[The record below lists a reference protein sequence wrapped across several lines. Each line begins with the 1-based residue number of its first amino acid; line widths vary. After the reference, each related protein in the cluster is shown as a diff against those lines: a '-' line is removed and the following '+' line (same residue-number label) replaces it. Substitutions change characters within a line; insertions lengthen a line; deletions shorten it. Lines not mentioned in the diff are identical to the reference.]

1 METLFSDVETRFVL
15 GEMIKASSIDVHLL
29 VDFIKNNNVEQN
41 WMYMQL
47 PVGKWSH
54 AASKLILQSS
64 NGTGRNMHQC
74 MGVVEKMLP
83 VQYPT
88 PPIHLANLKR
98 KSLSELSEQPIKRQA
113 VAAPPSEPPM
123 AQRIIQPRPP
133 LNGYP
138 PVMTANPTTTTTS
151 SLTSTGKKRGRPS
164 KADKEAQAR
173 ATYPRSTEYAPIT
186 PAPLAPI
193 NIAPQRDYVSSPGYE
208 VSGSPADPRSRMRG
222 RINATESSPTGLAY
236 PLKSPASITDVPRAL
251 PEPIEHVERSTLS
264 PQERG
269 ALAADANKSPAF
281 QGQHIPNPPPPPPQQ
296 QQQPHLPHPTPSMT
310 SQYTAAAPRQ
320 SPYDLPRGGHDSGRS
335 IDPIFPDRDRSRSV
349 SEHISRD
356 MSPPQPPQPPSSV
369 TNRT

>member
-29 VDFIKNNNVEQN
+29 VDFIKNHNVEQN

-47 PVGKWSH
+47 PV
-54 AASKLILQSS
+54 
-64 NGTGRNMHQC
+64 GRNMHQC

-88 PPIHLANLKR
+88 PPNHLANLKR

-113 VAAPPSEPPM
+113 VAAPSEPPM

-138 PVMTANPTTTTTS
+138 PVMTPNTTATTS

-193 NIAPQRDYVSSPGYE
+193 NIAPQRDYASSPGYE
-208 VSGSPADPRSRMRG
+208 VSGSPADPRARMRG
-222 RINATESSPTGLAY
+222 RVSATESSPTGLAY

-281 QGQHIPNPPPPPPQQ
+281 QAQHTPNPPPAPPQQ
-296 QQQPHLPHPTPSMT
+296 QQPQPHLPQPTPSMT
-310 SQYTAAAPRQ
+310 SKYTAAAPRQ
-320 SPYDLPRGGHDSGRS
+320 LPYDLHRGGHDSGRS

-356 MSPPQPPQPPSSV
+356 MSPPQPPQQPSSV

>member
-1 METLFSDVETRFVL
+1 MT
-15 GEMIKASSIDVHLL
+15 
-29 VDFIKNNNVEQN
+29 
-41 WMYMQL
+41 
-47 PVGKWSH
+47 
-54 AASKLILQSS
+54 S

-74 MGVVEKMLP
+74 IGVVEKMLP

-88 PPIHLANLKR
+88 PPSQLANLKR
-98 KSLSELSEQPIKRQA
+98 KSLSELNEQPIKRQA
-113 VAAPPSEPPM
+113 VAAPSSEPPM

-138 PVMTANPTTTTTS
+138 PVMTANTTTTTS

-173 ATYPRSTEYAPIT
+173 ATYSRSTEYAPIT

-193 NIAPQRDYVSSPGYE
+193 NIAPQRDYASSPGYE
-208 VSGSPADPRSRMRG
+208 VSGSPADPRSRIRGG
-222 RINATESSPTGLAY
+222 RINPAENSPTGLAY

-251 PEPIEHVERSTLS
+251 PDPIEHVERSTLS

-269 ALAADANKSPAF
+269 ALAADANRSPGF
-281 QGQHIPNPPPPPPQQ
+281 QPQTVQHTPNQAPPQQ
-296 QQQPHLPHPTPSMT
+296 QQPPHLPQPTTSMA
-310 SQYTAAAPRQ
+310 SQYTAAPPRQ
-320 SPYDLPRGGHDSGRS
+320 SPYDLPRGAHDNARP
-335 IDPIFPDRDRSRSV
+335 IDPIFPDRDRSRSA

-356 MSPPQPPQPPSSV
+356 MSPPQPPQLPHPPSSV

>member
-1 METLFSDVETRFVL
+1 METSFSDTETRFVL

-47 PVGKWSH
+47 PVG
-54 AASKLILQSS
+54 
-64 NGTGRNMHQC
+64 RNMHQC
-74 MGVVEKMLP
+74 IGVVEKMLP

-88 PPIHLANLKR
+88 PPSHLANLKR
-98 KSLSELSEQPIKRQA
+98 KSLSELNEQPIKRQA
-113 VAAPPSEPPM
+113 VAAPSAEPPM

-138 PVMTANPTTTTTS
+138 PVMTANTTTTPTS

-193 NIAPQRDYVSSPGYE
+193 NIAPQRDYASSPGYE
-208 VSGSPADPRSRMRG
+208 VSGSPADPRSRIRVG
-222 RINATESSPTGLAY
+222 RINPAENSPTGLAY

-251 PEPIEHVERSTLS
+251 PDPIEHVERSTLS

-269 ALAADANKSPAF
+269 ALAADANKSPGF
-281 QGQHIPNPPPPPPQQ
+281 QPQTVQQHTPQQ
-296 QQQPHLPHPTPSMT
+296 QHPHLPQPTASMA
-310 SQYTAAAPRQ
+310 SHQYTAAPARQ
-320 SPYDLPRGGHDSGRS
+320 SPYDLPRGAHDNPRP
-335 IDPIFPDRDRSRSV
+335 IDPIFPDRDRSRSA

-356 MSPPQPPQPPSSV
+356 MSPPQPPQLPQPPSSV

>member
-1 METLFSDVETRFVL
+1 METSFSDIEKRFVL

-41 WMYMQL
+41 WMHMQL
-47 PVGKWSH
+47 PVG
-54 AASKLILQSS
+54 
-64 NGTGRNMHQC
+64 RNMYQC
-74 MGVVEKMLP
+74 MGMVEKMLP
-83 VQYPT
+83 VQYPV
-88 PPIHLANLKR
+88 PPSHMTNMKR
-98 KSLSELSEQPIKRQA
+98 KSFSDLNEQPIKRQA
-113 VAAPPSEPPM
+113 VAAPSELPM

-138 PVMTANPTTTTTS
+138 PVMTANTTP

-193 NIAPQRDYVSSPGYE
+193 NIAPQQRDYASSPGYE
-208 VSGSPADPRSRMRG
+208 VSGSPADPRSRMRAG
-222 RINATESSPTGLAY
+222 RIGAAENSPTGLSY

-251 PEPIEHVERSTLS
+251 PEPIEHVERTTLS

-269 ALAADANKSPAF
+269 ALAADVNKSPGF
-281 QGQHIPNPPPPPPQQ
+281 QAMRQTPNPQLQQ
-296 QQQPHLPHPTPSMT
+296 QQQQQQHPQPPPPHLPQPTASIT

-320 SPYDLPRGGHDSGRS
+320 SPYDLPRVGEHDRARTL
-335 IDPIFPDRDRSRSV
+335 DPIFPDRDRSRSV
-349 SEHISRD
+349 SDHISRD
-356 MSPPQPPQPPSSV
+356 MSPPQPPHLPQPSSSV

>member
-1 METLFSDVETRFVL
+1 METSFSDIETRFVL

-29 VDFIKNNNVEQN
+29 VDFIKNNHVEQN

-47 PVGKWSH
+47 PV
-54 AASKLILQSS
+54 
-64 NGTGRNMHQC
+64 GRNMHQC

-88 PPIHLANLKR
+88 PPNHLASLKR
-98 KSLSELSEQPIKRQA
+98 KSLSELNEQPIKRQA
-113 VAAPPSEPPM
+113 VAAPSEPPM

-138 PVMTANPTTTTTS
+138 PVMTANTFTTTTP

-193 NIAPQRDYVSSPGYE
+193 NIAPQRDYASSPGYE

-222 RINATESSPTGLAY
+222 RVNAIESSPTGLAY
-236 PLKSPASITDVPRAL
+236 PLKSPASIKDVPRAL
-251 PEPIEHVERSTLS
+251 PEPIEQVERSTLS
-264 PQERG
+264 PRERG

-281 QGQHIPNPPPPPPQQ
+281 QVQAMQHTPNPLPPPSPQQ
-296 QQQPHLPHPTPSMT
+296 QTHLPQPTTSMT
-310 SQYTAAAPRQ
+310 SQYTTAASRQ

-335 IDPIFPDRDRSRSV
+335 LDPIFPDRDRSRSV

-356 MSPPQPPQPPSSV
+356 MSPPQPPQPPSSI
-369 TNRT
+369 THRT